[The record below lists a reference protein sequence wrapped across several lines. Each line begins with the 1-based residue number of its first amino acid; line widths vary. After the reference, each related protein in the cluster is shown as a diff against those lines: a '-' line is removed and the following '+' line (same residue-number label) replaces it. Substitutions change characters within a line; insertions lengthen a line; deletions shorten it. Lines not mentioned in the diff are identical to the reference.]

1 MWASG
6 PHRRQLYQTCARGA
20 MTMRVNCRPFAILAC
35 SFLLA
40 VFSSAQAVPPVATR
54 TAVEEKGFTWTETY
68 EGSGNTDGF
77 ITDINSTVGYI
88 FDEHFSMDMGVPYL
102 FVRPSSSQTGTTSV
116 AGMGNPYVGLR
127 YSRKGPSLDF
137 STSLNGAVPAASSAK
152 GLSTGRVTFDWDNHF
167 AHEFGLFTPFFDV
180 GLANS
185 VPDTRFLHRPY
196 TSLGKLAHF
205 EGGSELDL
213 GDKFSVSASGYYI
226 LPWGP
231 QQTLLNTYLMS
242 KRMDIRRVREE
253 LITRTIQHEL
263 ARQQSFTDPLTE
275 IYNRH
280 SLEDMAGR
288 FISHALRTKKPL
300 AMMMIDVDRFKDVN
314 TKFGHL
320 TGDVVLAKTAA
331 LLKHSVRG
339 SDAIFRYGGDE
350 FLVIL
355 ADTSSSDAGPVM
367 ERITEAV
374 AEWNRAGRL
383 KDFELSLSIGVA
395 DWSDGETLDELLD
408 DADNRMYATK
418 ADRKLS
424 KGTAAGI

>member
-1 MWASG
+1 
-6 PHRRQLYQTCARGA
+6 
-20 MTMRVNCRPFAILAC
+20 MRVHCRPFAILAC

-40 VFSSAQAVPPVATR
+40 VSSLAQAVPPVATK
-54 TAVEEKGFTWTETY
+54 TAAEEKGFTWTETY

-137 STSLNGAVPAASSAK
+137 STSLNGSVPAASSAK

-226 LPWGP
+226 LPWGA
-231 QQTLLNTYLMS
+231 QQIFVRGKKSSPVSTKGGASLTRDDGINLGVDYNLTRFVDLSAGYSYSVYNALNTVS
-242 KRMDIRRVREE
+242 FGVE
-253 LITRTIQHEL
+253 LNL
-263 ARQQSFTDPLTE
+263 S
-275 IYNRH
+275 
-280 SLEDMAGR
+280 SW
-288 FISHALRTKKPL
+288 LR
-300 AMMMIDVDRFKDVN
+300 
-314 TKFGHL
+314 
-320 TGDVVLAKTAA
+320 
-331 LLKHSVRG
+331 KHR
-339 SDAIFRYGGDE
+339 
-350 FLVIL
+350 
-355 ADTSSSDAGPVM
+355 
-367 ERITEAV
+367 
-374 AEWNRAGRL
+374 
-383 KDFELSLSIGVA
+383 
-395 DWSDGETLDELLD
+395 
-408 DADNRMYATK
+408 
-418 ADRKLS
+418 
-424 KGTAAGI
+424 